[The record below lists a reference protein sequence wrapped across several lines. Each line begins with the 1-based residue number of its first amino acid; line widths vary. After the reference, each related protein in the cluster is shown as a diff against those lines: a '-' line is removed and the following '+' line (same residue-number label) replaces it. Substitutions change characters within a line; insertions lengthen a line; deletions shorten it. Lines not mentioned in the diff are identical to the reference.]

1 MAAVNVPDCRLSI
14 EGVERDLGL
23 TAETIALALGVDRRT
38 IDSWR
43 ANQSVP
49 QGKPRVRL
57 AQLLALH
64 DRLLAVLG
72 SPTAAQQW
80 LRARSL
86 YLGGSRLRRRSEL
99 DVSIGSVLISTDLP
113 PACTS
118 SRVGRH

>member
-1 MAAVNVPDCRLSI
+1 MGGGAHVAAVNVPDCRLSI

-49 QGKPRVRL
+49 QGKPRARL
-57 AQLLALH
+57 AELLALH
-64 DRLLAVLG
+64 DRLLAILG

-86 YLGGSRLRRRSEL
+86 YLGGVTPEETLRTGRLDRVRADL
-99 DVSIGSVLISTDLP
+99 DGLAAGVYL
-113 PACTS
+113 
-118 SRVGRH
+118 